1 MSKGNRSPKGE
12 KALRWLTEK
21 SPFPSKL
28 RRLMEKNGTTQQQL
42 ADVIG
47 VTRQTISQYTGGQTV
62 PDIYTVQL
70 IADYFHV
77 SVISLLESNGPIKQY
92 RDFDTACTAFL
103 PPDLHK
109 LFNDIMRLTDEG
121 RDKVAVRVSELM
133 EIPRY
138 NAEWQEYISDY
149 DRYKEFMAEQYC
161 ENED

>member
-47 VTRQTISQYTGGQTV
+47 VTRQTISQYTGGRTV

-70 IADYFHV
+70 IADYFRV
-77 SVISLLESNGPIKQY
+77 SVISLLESNGPLKQY
-92 RDFDTACTAFL
+92 RDFDTACAAFL
-103 PPDLHK
+103 NTDLHE
-109 LFNDIMRLTDEG
+109 LFKSIMGLTDEG
-121 RDKVAVRVSELM
+121 RDKVAIRVAELM

-138 NAEWQEYISDY
+138 NAEYQEYIGDY
-149 DRYKEFMAEQYC
+149 DRYKEFMAEQYDDG
-161 ENED
+161 EG